1 MCLGK
6 DAVGGLLRFHGNEL
20 KSSEL
25 ETVLEI
31 EIYDKLNLENEIK
44 NLCLKNLV
52 LCKESQI
59 FYTRKIKLSYV
70 KEESS
75 IQFNNKISFQLL
87 VTCFD
92 V

>member
-31 EIYDKLNLENEIK
+31 EIYEKLNLENQI
-44 NLCLKNLV
+44 KNLV
-52 LCKESQI
+52 LYKESQI
-59 FYTRKIKLSYV
+59 F
-70 KEESS
+70 
-75 IQFNNKISFQLL
+75 
-87 VTCFD
+87 
-92 V
+92 